1 MTGTVNAPNLKDFVR
16 EALARGVG
24 REEIARGL
32 GQAGWPEK
40 EIQEGLDSFVD
51 AGLPLPVP
59 RCQASGSPREAFLHL
74 LMFFALGVWVTAL
87 GSLFFDFINILLPSP
102 GETASGATDSLRFG
116 VASLVVAFP
125 LFVLVA
131 RRVHA
136 DLAANPA
143 RTLDPVRRWLSYL
156 ALLVASLIL
165 VGDGV
170 ALMVQFLGGDLTAR
184 FVLKAAVV
192 AALAGG
198 VVWWLLGGL
207 REGARVVPAVVRVA
221 LSALV
226 VASAVVAV
234 WLAGGPMQ
242 ARAQALDERRL
253 QDLRAIYANVNSFYR
268 EQKRLPASLEECDGN
283 PGTFI
288 ERKTDPATG
297 APYGYEV
304 IDADSFALTAG
315 FSLPSIPAQAGAAG
329 PEADGFWKHE
339 AGTVV
344 FRIDLGGAAGGE

>member
-1 MTGTVNAPNLKDFVR
+1 MSGGVNALNLKDFVR
-16 EALARGVG
+16 EALSRGIG
-24 REEIARGL
+24 REEISKGL
-32 GQAGWPEK
+32 RQAGWPEK

-87 GSLFFDFINILLPSP
+87 GSLLFDFINIRFSLP
-102 GETASGATDSLRFG
+102 GETVSGVADSLRFG

-125 LFVLVA
+125 LFVLVT
-131 RRVHA
+131 RRVRA

-143 RTLDPVRRWLSYL
+143 RTFDPVRRWLSYL
-156 ALLVASLIL
+156 ALLVTSLVL

-170 ALMVQFLGGDLTAR
+170 ALVVRFLGGDLTAR

-198 VVWWLLGGL
+198 VVWSLLGGL
-207 REGARVVPAVVRVA
+207 REGGRAVPAFVRIA
-221 LSALV
+221 LWALV
-226 VASAVVAV
+226 AAVVAAAL
-234 WLAGGPMQ
+234 WLAGGPVQ
-242 ARAQALDERRL
+242 ARAESLDQMRR
-253 QDLRAIYANVNSFYR
+253 QNLRTIYHDVNSFYR
-268 EQKRLPASLEECDGN
+268 QQGRLPASLEECDRS

-304 IDADSFALTAG
+304 VDADTFTLSAD
-315 FSLPSIPAQAGAAG
+315 FSLPNIAQQSGAYG
-329 PEADGFWKHE
+329 PEVDGFWKHE
-339 AGTVV
+339 AGPAV
-344 FRIDLGGAAGGE
+344 FRIDLGAAQED